1 MRELIKAIDEIMA
14 NNKLDSTIQGQVFK
28 AIVLDIK
35 SMYMNGILNT
45 EERLKAYQFILDNIK
60 SL

>member
-1 MRELIKAIDEIMA
+1 MTDLIKTIDEVMA
-14 NNKLDSTIQGQVFK
+14 DNKLDNTIQGKVFK

-35 SMYMNGILNT
+35 SMYFNGVLNS